1 MGYLVG
7 LSILL
12 SVVICCMIASSFGC
26 GEAYYKVINL
36 DCDPSKAGQM
46 KFTTGK
52 IFVCDGKEWK
62 ALHYEEYS
70 LGSRGYPGFS
80 CKEIKTSLK
89 DAANGIYWITL
100 SGRFTLL
107 RIIGILSRKS
117 N

>member
-1 MGYLVG
+1 
-7 LSILL
+7 
-12 SVVICCMIASSFGC
+12 
-26 GEAYYKVINL
+26 
-36 DCDPSKAGQM
+36 M

-62 ALHYEEYS
+62 ALQYEESS

-80 CKEIKTSLK
+80 CKEIKTGLK

-107 RIIGILSRKS
+107 RIIGIFSSQTQLG
-117 N
+117 

>member
-12 SVVICCMIASSFGC
+12 SVSICCMIASSFGC
-26 GEAYYKVINL
+26 GETYHKVINL

-52 IFVCDGKEWK
+52 IFVCDGEEWK
-62 ALHYEEYS
+62 ALQYEESS
-70 LGSRGYPGFS
+70 LGSRRYPGFS
-80 CKEIKTSLK
+80 CKGIKTSLK

-107 RIIGILSRKS
+107 RFIGVLSS
-117 N
+117 